1 MTRRRLRTL
10 CARRA
15 TDDDETERPYEPSR
29 AAVTDEEMER
39 RVRSA
44 IRDAYE
50 ALQVKGE
57 DEGAEDWSEIE
68 LVSELIH

>member
-1 MTRRRLRTL
+1 MTRRRLRTS

-15 TDDDETERPYEPSR
+15 TDDETERPYESSS
-29 AAVTDEEMER
+29 AAATDEEMER

>member
-1 MTRRRLRTL
+1 MTRRRLRTP

-15 TDDDETERPYEPSR
+15 TDDGTERSYESPS
-29 AAVTDEEMER
+29 AAATDEDMEQ

-57 DEGAEDWSEIE
+57 DEGAEDLSEIE